1 MREYK
6 IKVDFN
12 NYENT
17 RLQQGV
23 EKTEMTMSA
32 YVRMLLLEAD
42 VRPAPPAKLYK
53 WCPEVKKCIWEIEL
67 LIKRIDSRTAT
78 IEKLEEV
85 VIMLDAFEAGMQ
97 KDCKSMLNNA
107 GKRRTRKGAIRSMA
121 EHRIEVKISDSELE
135 NLDKMTKKMK
145 TSRSEV
151 IRMLLSN
158 SKVHEKTREDLH
170 EFTRELSTLRFG
182 IEALVQRIDNDEDA
196 QDYLHKVVQEIMA
209 VHNEIVEEYLC

>member
-6 IKVDFN
+6 IKVDLN

-42 VRPAPPAKLYK
+42 LKPKPPEKVYQLL
-53 WCPEVKKCIWEIEL
+53 PEVQRCSGRIHL
-67 LIKRIDSRTAT
+67 LLMRIDAGAAT
-78 IEKLEEV
+78 FEHLEEV
-85 VIMLDAFEAGMQ
+85 VSMIDAVEVKVQEQGKILFRNMS
-97 KDCKSMLNNA
+97 KRNTTT
-107 GKRRTRKGAIRSMA
+107 KRRKSMA
-121 EHRIEVKISDSELE
+121 EHRIEVKISDSELK

-170 EFTRELSTLRFG
+170 EFTRELSTLRFD

-196 QDYLHKVVQEIMA
+196 QDYLHNVVQEIRA

>member
-1 MREYK
+1 
-6 IKVDFN
+6 
-12 NYENT
+12 
-17 RLQQGV
+17 
-23 EKTEMTMSA
+23 
-32 YVRMLLLEAD
+32 
-42 VRPAPPAKLYK
+42 
-53 WCPEVKKCIWEIEL
+53 
-67 LIKRIDSRTAT
+67 
-78 IEKLEEV
+78 
-85 VIMLDAFEAGMQ
+85 
-97 KDCKSMLNNA
+97 
-107 GKRRTRKGAIRSMA
+107 MA

-170 EFTRELSTLRFG
+170 EFTRELSTLRFD

-196 QDYLHKVVQEIMA
+196 QDYLHKVVQEIRA